1 MGFFK
6 KMFGGSSSD
15 DDFVNRVRKDV
26 FRKMAEAEKQALG
39 DTPDT
44 SLLYDVVLIDG
55 HQRIYKASRIIEKYK
70 GIRYTEASAMV
81 DKAPCIVAERVAY
94 DEAASL
100 CEDFKQALAE
110 VFIRR
115 SIEDTDEATSD
126 DVENKQKEESVP
138 TPPPP
143 PIPDTTAES
152 KKVVASSENAVQT
165 EEPTVAA
172 EAKEELVVPHKVP
185 EMQAESLQT
194 VEEPTTSK
202 QDSTPHDDESQVEES
217 QVNAKVAE
225 DTQENK
231 TSEVKEKILER
242 GMIGSSDD
250 ECITIPEGFTEIGY
264 GCFGQTYKY
273 LKKISIPNTITSI
286 GELAFY
292 DCSSLEEIVIPD
304 SVQRLGDKAFE
315 HCTSLES
322 ITIPNSV
329 TTIGK
334 NAFYRCENLEEIAL
348 PDSITT
354 IREEAFNNCKCLETV
369 KMPANLEKIGKDIF
383 DFTNLKEV
391 DFSKCS
397 KITKLNLNSFGNCGN
412 FECIYMPPHLEK
424 IKGESSAQI
433 ATIFLPPS
441 FKKIPEGALTW
452 PHKIYCYSENVD
464 SASALVTCCK
474 QLYLQPD
481 YIETFI
487 TYLQAEG
494 RNVEQI
500 DGKKYKVDVSDVKY
514 RHDYNPTIIL
524 PIPPE
529 KLYFY
534 DD

>member
-1 MGFFK
+1 MGLFK
-6 KMFGGSSSD
+6 KVFGGGSSD

-55 HQRIYKASRIIEKYK
+55 LQRIYKASRIIEKYK

-81 DKAPCIVAERVAY
+81 KKAPCIVAERVTY

-115 SIEDTDEATSD
+115 SEEETEKATSD
-126 DVENKQKEESVP
+126 DVENKQKKESVP

-143 PIPDTTAES
+143 PIPNTTAES
-152 KKVVASSENAVQT
+152 EEVAASSEEAVQN
-165 EEPTVAA
+165 EIPTVAV
-172 EAKEELVVPHKVP
+172 EAKEELVAAHEVP
-185 EMQAESLQT
+185 EKQAESLQT
-194 VEEPTTSK
+194 VEEPTTSE
-202 QDSTPHDDESQVEES
+202 QNCTSLDDENQDEEP

-225 DTQENK
+225 DSQENE
-231 TSEVKEKILER
+231 TSEVEEKILER

-250 ECITIPEGFTEIGY
+250 EYITIPEGYTEIGE
-264 GCFGQTYKY
+264 G
-273 LKKISIPNTITSI
+273 
-286 GELAFY
+286 AFY
-292 DCSSLEEIVIPD
+292 DCE
-304 SVQRLGDKAFE
+304 
-315 HCTSLES
+315 SLES
-322 ITIPNSV
+322 ITIPDSV
-329 TTIGK
+329 TTIGRL
-334 NAFYRCENLEEIAL
+334 AFAFCKNLEEINL

-354 IREEAFNNCKCLETV
+354 IGEYAFYDCISLEAV
-369 KMPANLEKIGKDIF
+369 KMPANLEKIGEGVFRNVK
-383 DFTNLKEV
+383 LKEV

-397 KITKLNLNSFGNCGN
+397 KITKLNLNAFINYTGSFK
-412 FECIYMPPHLEK
+412 CIYMPPHLEK
-424 IKGESSAQI
+424 IKGDLDDDASI

-441 FKKIPEGALTW
+441 FKKIPEAALSRCEQ
-452 PHKIYCYSENVD
+452 IYCYSENVN
-464 SASALVTCCK
+464 SASVLVTCCK
-474 QLYLQPD
+474 KLFLRPD

-487 TYLQAEG
+487 TNLQAEG
-494 RNVEQI
+494 RNVKHIFE
-500 DGKKYKVDVSDVKY
+500 KKYQVDVSDVKY
-514 RHDYNPTIIL
+514 RSYNPTIIL

>member
-1 MGFFK
+1 MGLFK
-6 KMFGGSSSD
+6 KVFGGGSSD

-55 HQRIYKASRIIEKYK
+55 LQRIYKASRIIEKYK

-81 DKAPCIVAERVAY
+81 KKAPCIVAERVTY

-115 SIEDTDEATSD
+115 SIEDSDETTSD

-143 PIPDTTAES
+143 PIPNTTAES
-152 KKVVASSENAVQT
+152 EEVAASSEETVQT
-165 EEPTVAA
+165 EKPTAA
-172 EAKEELVVPHKVP
+172 VEVKEEPVVAHEVP
-185 EMQAESLQT
+185 EKQAESLQT
-194 VEEPTTSK
+194 AEEPTTSK
-202 QDSTPHDDESQVEES
+202 QNCTSLDDENQDEEP

-225 DTQENK
+225 DSQENE
-231 TSEVKEKILER
+231 TSEVEEKILER
-242 GMIGSSDD
+242 DMLGSPDD
-250 ECITIPEGFTEIGY
+250 ECITIPEGFTEIGEY
-264 GCFGQTYKY
+264 
-273 LKKISIPNTITSI
+273 
-286 GELAFY
+286 AFY
-292 DCSSLEEIVIPD
+292 DF
-304 SVQRLGDKAFE
+304 K
-315 HCTSLES
+315 SLES
-322 ITIPNSV
+322 ITIPYSV
-329 TTIGK
+329 TTIGEY
-334 NAFYRCENLEEIAL
+334 AFSRCENLEEINL
-348 PDSITT
+348 PDSVTT
-354 IREEAFNNCKCLETV
+354 IGDRAFDGCRSLETI
-369 KMPANLEKIGKDIF
+369 KMPANLEKIGECIF
-383 DFTNLKEV
+383 GLIKLKEV

-397 KITKLNLNSFGNCGN
+397 KITKLNLNMFGIYYSNK
-412 FECIYMPPHLEK
+412 FKCIYMPPHLEK
-424 IKGESSAQI
+424 IKGELWAEI

-441 FKKIPEGALTW
+441 FKKIPEAAML
-452 PHKIYCYSENVD
+452 HCEQIYCYSENID

-474 QLYLQPD
+474 KLFLQPD

-494 RNVEQI
+494 RNVKHI
-500 DGKKYKVDVSDVKY
+500 FGKKYQVAVSDIKF
-514 RHDYNPTIIL
+514 RRGNPTIIL
-524 PIPPE
+524 PIPSE